1 MKTLEEKLLVC
12 NGCANR
18 FKYVSA
24 DSVCKLTN
32 SQPKFDDECADFKPA
47 ALEVPEERTAYVAPP
62 IINSVSGGI
71 RFANFL
77 IDYVMVI
84 ILMFIAIIFLAL
96 SGFNVDAIGESQL
109 YSYGVAILVHFIY
122 YTFAEGL
129 TGRTIGKLITGTKVV
144 SDDGTAPSIG
154 QVALRSICRHIPFEP
169 FSFLGSTANGWHD
182 SISATYVVKKNS
194 I

>member
-1 MKTLEEKLLVC
+1 MKTLEQKMESCNVC
-12 NGCANR
+12 TNR

-32 SQPKFDDECADFKPA
+32 SQPKFDDECPDFNLA
-47 ALEVPEERTAYVAPP
+47 ALDVPEERTAYVAPP

-77 IDYVMVI
+77 IDYIMVLI
-84 ILMFIAIIFLAL
+84 FVFVAFIFLAIN
-96 SGFNVDAIGESQL
+96 GCDINAIAESNL
-109 YSYGVAILVHFIY
+109 YSYGIAILASFIY
-122 YTFAEGL
+122 YTFSEGL

-182 SISATYVVKKNS
+182 TLSATYVVKK
-194 I
+194 